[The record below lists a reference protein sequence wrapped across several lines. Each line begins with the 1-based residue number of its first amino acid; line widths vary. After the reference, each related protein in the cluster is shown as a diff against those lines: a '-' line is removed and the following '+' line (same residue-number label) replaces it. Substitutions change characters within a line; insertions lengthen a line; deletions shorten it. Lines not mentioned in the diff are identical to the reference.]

1 MAQNLDQTSS
11 LRNRVSN
18 ISSFFELSRLPFRTI
33 FGKRM
38 IDPIV
43 FCCDVMLFKEQLV
56 DCTGREVPAWE
67 AVCVIIKG
75 VIISVS
81 FFQPVSI
88 F

>member
-1 MAQNLDQTSS
+1 MAQNPDQTSS
-11 LRNRVSN
+11 FINRALDIPSVS
-18 ISSFFELSRLPFRTI
+18 ELSRLSFRTI

-75 VIISVS
+75 VIIIVS